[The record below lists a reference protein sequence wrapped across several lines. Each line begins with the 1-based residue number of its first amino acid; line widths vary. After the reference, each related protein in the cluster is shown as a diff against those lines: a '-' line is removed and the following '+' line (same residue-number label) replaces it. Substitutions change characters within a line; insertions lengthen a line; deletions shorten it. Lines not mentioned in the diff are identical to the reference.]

1 MPAVSA
7 LQFGNEAFAPRP
19 EKPDA
24 ESPPPT
30 KEGVE
35 QLVYNMEKSIRSA
48 TAQFEK
54 LLAGADGDKSEAQQ
68 AADEATGGT
77 VAAFNRARPALRE
90 IGASLPSA
98 ETIRV
103 EEVAVKYGDGNTI
116 RTYLT
121 AETFA
126 AADFDKMKASYL
138 QMLEARKRGDDVLAK
153 QLETQIS
160 AIGFGIVTSLVHGGT
175 DDTRKRYA
183 NFDVAD
189 LLVILDQEVKTD
201 SESGV

>member
-1 MPAVSA
+1 M
-7 LQFGNEAFAPRP
+7 Q
-19 EKPDA
+19 
-24 ESPPPT
+24 
-30 KEGVE
+30 
-35 QLVYNMEKSIRSA
+35 MSINIAAAR
-48 TAQFEK
+48 FET
-54 LLAGADGDKSEAQQ
+54 LLAALDGEHISQQDKQRAQQ
-68 AADEATGGT
+68 AADEATGGA
-77 VAAFNRARPALRE
+77 VAAFDRAQAALRE
-90 IGASLPSA
+90 
-98 ETIRV
+98 
-103 EEVAVKYGDGNTI
+103 VAAKYGDGNTI

-138 QMLEARKRGDDVLAK
+138 QMLEARKRGDDVLAR

-201 SESGV
+201 GESDV